1 MRWYMIIIGMHALA
15 DFVLLREVV
24 EAVLAARPLTSVRLI
39 VLVML
44 LFNGIH
50 IWVALVRMTVHFLVI
65 LLIMIHMLS
74 IVVRFFLRDVHF
86 ALLIGATAIVLV
98 ARSAG
103 RHWRVD

>member
-1 MRWYMIIIGMHALA
+1 MIIIGMHALA

-50 IWVALVRMTVHFLVI
+50 I
-65 LLIMIHMLS
+65 
-74 IVVRFFLRDVHF
+74 
-86 ALLIGATAIVLV
+86 
-98 ARSAG
+98 
-103 RHWRVD
+103 